1 MKAREELPQKGKY
14 FLPKY
19 MRVGLSTVEMFP
31 GLGVI
36 FKPNK
41 TFELST
47 CYRSNLRTI
56 CPIKC
61 CGLGL
66 SLTGLEAHNCKCLSI
81 IPGTSEYEH
90 WFSI

>member
-1 MKAREELPQKGKY
+1 
-14 FLPKY
+14 

-36 FKPNK
+36 FKSNK

-66 SLTGLEAHNCKCLSI
+66 SLTGLYRLITASAYPLFLAQVSMSI
-81 IPGTSEYEH
+81 GSPYR
-90 WFSI
+90 